1 MYKLFNNE
9 ELLKMSNNTTFQK
22 YFNQF
27 MLLALNIFEW
37 ENLPEGIETRH
48 IEKPLIENGYSFF
61 YNDSDFGYVC
71 LPCTI
76 VGFNIYNE
84 PTEVTINN
92 QIIHKTMKIEDGVLI
107 QNNDLKTGLY
117 PIIINYVSRLS
128 EIETSINTNIY
139 QQKFPFIIECS
150 KDNEYSVRQMM
161 KNIHENEPYILV
173 KKKLDLMD
181 IKVDDLSVPYVAD
194 KLLDDKKKIENEL
207 LTLFGLNNVGDK
219 KERLIVDEAN
229 ANNDYIN
236 RNVDL
241 LYKNRKLPCDK
252 INEKFGLNISVK
264 RVNNVEEKIYNEEES
279 EIDG

>member
-1 MYKLFNNE
+1 MNKLFNNE

-37 ENLPEGIETRH
+37 ENLPEGMETRH
-48 IEKPLIENGYSFF
+48 IEKPLIENGYTFF
-61 YNDSDFGYVC
+61 YNDSEFGYVC
-71 LPCTI
+71 LPCSIT
-76 VGFNIYNE
+76 GFNIYNE
-84 PTEVTINN
+84 PTDITINN
-92 QIIHKTMKIEDGVLI
+92 QIIHKTLKIEEGILI
-107 QNNDLKTGLY
+107 QNNDLRTGLY

-181 IKVDDLSVPYVAD
+181 IKVDDLSIPYVAD

-241 LYKNRKLPCDK
+241 LYKNRKLACDK
-252 INEKFGLNISVK
+252 INEKFGLNITVK
-264 RVNNVEEKIYNEEES
+264 RVNNVEEKQFNEEES
-279 EIDG
+279 ELDG

>member
-1 MYKLFNNE
+1 MGKIFNNE

-22 YFNQF
+22 YYNQF
-27 MLLALNIFEW
+27 MLLALNMFQW
-37 ENLPEGIETRH
+37 ENLPNGVETRH
-48 IEKPLIENGYSFF
+48 IEKPLINNGYSFF
-61 YNDSDFGYVC
+61 YNDEEYGFVC

-76 VGFNIYNE
+76 TGFNIYNE
-84 PTEVTINN
+84 PTQITINN
-92 QIIHKTMKIEDGVLI
+92 QLIHKTLNVDDGVLI
-107 QNNDLKTGLY
+107 LNNDLQTGLY
-117 PIIINYVSRLS
+117 PIIINYASRLS

-150 KDNEYSVRQMM
+150 KDNEYSVREMI

-181 IKVDDLSVPYVAD
+181 IKVDSLNVTYVAD
-194 KLLDDKKKIENEL
+194 KLLEDKKKIENEL
-207 LTLFGLNNVGDK
+207 LTLFGLNNVNDK

-241 LYKNRKLPCDK
+241 LYKNRKIACDK
-252 INEKFGLNISVK
+252 INEKFNLNVNVK
-264 RVNNVEEKIYNEEES
+264 RVNNIQEKYYNEEE
-279 EIDG
+279 

>member
-1 MYKLFNNE
+1 MENLFNNE
-9 ELLKMSNNTTFQK
+9 ELLKMSNNTTFLK
-22 YFNQF
+22 YYNQF
-27 MLLALNIFEW
+27 TLLALNMFQW

-48 IEKPLIENGYSFF
+48 IEKPLIEFGYSFF
-61 YNDSDFGYVC
+61 YNDPDYGYVC

-84 PTEVTINN
+84 PTKVQINN
-92 QIIHKTMKIEDGVLI
+92 QIIHRSMDIDEGVLI
-107 QNNDLKTGLY
+107 LNNDLRTGLH
-117 PIIINYVSRLS
+117 PIIMNDASRLS

-139 QQKFPFIIECS
+139 QQKFPFIVECS
-150 KDNEYSVRQMM
+150 KDNEYSVRQML

-181 IKVDDLSVPYVAD
+181 IKIDDLSVPYVAD
-194 KLLDDKKKIENEL
+194 KLLEDRKKIENEL
-207 LTLFGLNNVGDK
+207 LTLFGLNNVIDK

-241 LYKNRKLPCDK
+241 LYKNRKIACDE
-252 INEKFGLNISVK
+252 INKKFGLNINVI
-264 RVNNVEEKIYNEEES
+264 RVNNIEEKIYNEGG

>member
-181 IKVDDLSVPYVAD
+181 IKVDDLCVPYVAD

-229 ANNDYIN
+229 ANNGYIN

-241 LYKNRKLPCDK
+241 LYKNRKLACDK
-252 INEKFGLNISVK
+252 INEKFGLNINVK
-264 RVNNVEEKIYNEEES
+264 RVNNVEEKQYIEGGEL
-279 EIDG
+279 DG

>member
-1 MYKLFNNE
+1 MDKLFNNE
-9 ELLKMSNNTTFQK
+9 ELLKMSNNTTFLK
-22 YFNQF
+22 YYNQF
-27 MLLALNIFEW
+27 MLLALNMFQW

-48 IEKPLIENGYSFF
+48 IEKPLIELGYSFF
-61 YNDSDFGYVC
+61 YNDPDYGYVC

-84 PTEVTINN
+84 PTRVQINN
-92 QIIHKTMKIEDGVLI
+92 QIIHRSMDIDKGVLI
-107 QNNDLKTGLY
+107 LNNDLRTGLY
-117 PIIINYVSRLS
+117 QIIVNYASRLT

-139 QQKFPFIIECS
+139 QQKYPFIVECS
-150 KDNEYSVRQMM
+150 KDNEMSVRQML

-181 IKVDDLSVPYVAD
+181 IKIDGLSVPYVAD
-194 KLLDDKKKIENEL
+194 KLLEDRKKIENEL
-207 LTLFGLNNVGDK
+207 LTLFGLNNVIDK

-241 LYKNRKLPCDK
+241 LYKNRKQACDE
-252 INEKFGLNISVK
+252 INKKFGLNINVI
-264 RVNNVEEKIYNEEES
+264 RVNNIEEKIYNEGDEIS
-279 EIDG
+279 E

>member
-1 MYKLFNNE
+1 MNKLFNNE

-61 YNDSDFGYVC
+61 YNDTDFGYVC

-76 VGFNIYNE
+76 TGFNIYKE
-84 PTEVTINN
+84 PTRIQINN
-92 QIIHKTMKIEDGVLI
+92 QIIHREMDIDDGVLI
-107 QNNDLKTGLY
+107 LNNDLGTGVY

-181 IKVDDLSVPYVAD
+181 IKVDDLTVPYVAD

-241 LYKNRKLPCDK
+241 LYKNRKAACDK

-264 RVNNVEEKIYNEEES
+264 RVNNVEEKQYIEGGEL
-279 EIDG
+279 DG